1 MERIIPKNSKLKSTF
16 FKFFTWFDLIILGV
30 MLGIAILI
38 LTSDILYKWYI
49 LGGYLFLCIILFI
62 GEGEDRT
69 YNQMAYLIRFYSSR
83 RTYVKGAKRGSTD
96 ELLPFKGI
104 HEDGLIEYYG
114 YMRDEPYLGA
124 VIEVGSV
131 DFGLFDEEEQDRRIS
146 LFARVLNSLSQQ
158 SVIQLIKIDRP
169 IKYDEVSAG
178 LFEKISAAMDN
189 REITKAAILKSRL
202 EQVDA
207 VNNIKPLY
215 RPYYYLVLYEANAEA
230 LFNQVDACINN
241 LETAGLDAKLLD
253 ARETAVFFK
262 YNFKRNFDEREVD
275 AVELDELADYVKPD
289 KVKFGLS
296 GYTVDDIYAFTL
308 AIKEYP
314 LYVGNAWGANLF
326 NIDNTKVVLTI
337 KPVDKGKAIKRID
350 RTVVESLTRNVGK
363 LSEIRSQDTHI
374 QTMNEL
380 QSRIQNENEML
391 FDCTLTVTGI
401 NNTEKDN
408 ATFRKEIRR
417 ELTTNGFR
425 ISYLLMRQFDGF
437 AKSAVARRPKL
448 RAFERGIN
456 SDSLAAV
463 FPFVSSTIIDTDG
476 YYLGSDFY
484 PIILDIWKRGGDFA
498 NSNGVIFGK
507 SGQGKSYFS
516 KLLLTMV
523 HSENSRIFVLDP
535 ENEYQTLAKN
545 VGGQFIDIG
554 NATQGRINPLHIY
567 PVLTDEGEVASSE
580 IVFNAH
586 LQFLENFF
594 KITLSGII
602 QDSFEEL
609 NNLVKLTYESV
620 GINQDTDCTSLQ
632 PVKFPT
638 FDTLKAI
645 TEKEMSR
652 KDITPSKKANLE
664 RVYTYIQKFAAGG
677 MYSSIWNGPSTLE
690 VESPFVV
697 FNFQSIF
704 GAKNQTVA
712 NAQILVVMRYLDM
725 QITNIRE
732 LNRNGSG
739 EIIHPFVL
747 LDEGYN
753 FIDKKYPVALDFV
766 YMWYKRIRKY
776 EGSMFFAT
784 QNLSDIF
791 GNEEVIQKTTA
802 IVNNSQYSFIFGLAP
817 ADLEIL
823 SDLYK
828 NVGGLNSAEREFISN
843 AERGDCFAICSP
855 RQRARFHVE
864 AHDTVRSLFEDEDFD
879 ITR

>member
-1 MERIIPKNSKLKSTF
+1 MERIIPKNSRLKSAF
-16 FKFFTWFDLIILGV
+16 FKFFTWLDLVIIGF

-38 LTSDILYKWYI
+38 FTADFAYKWYV
-49 LGGYLFLCIILFI
+49 LAGYLFLCVILFI

-69 YNQMAYLIRFYSSR
+69 YNQLAYMMRFYASR
-83 RTYVKGAKRGSTD
+83 RTFLKGAKRGSTD
-96 ELLPFKGI
+96 ELMPFKAL
-104 HEDGLIEYYG
+104 HDDGLIEYYG
-114 YMRDEPYLGA
+114 YLRDEPYLGA
-124 VIEVGSV
+124 VIEVGSI
-131 DFGLFDEEEQDRRIS
+131 DFGLLDEDEQDRRIS
-146 LFARVLNSLSQQ
+146 IFARVLNSLSQT
-158 SVIQLIKIDRP
+158 SVIQLIKLDRP
-169 IKYDEVSAG
+169 IKYDEISAN
-178 LFEKISAAMDN
+178 LFEQISEAKENEDFV
-189 REITKAAILKSRL
+189 KAAILESRL
-202 EQVDA
+202 NQIDT
-207 VNNIKPLY
+207 VNNINQLY
-215 RPYYYLVLYEANAEA
+215 RPCYYLALYEANAEA
-230 LFNQVDACINN
+230 LFNQADACID
-241 LETAGLDAKLLD
+241 GLDAAGLESKLLD

-262 YNFKRNFDEREVD
+262 YCYNRNFDERDVD
-275 AVELDELADYVKPD
+275 DIELDELADYVKPD
-289 KVKFGLS
+289 KVKFGLA
-296 GYTVDDIYAFTL
+296 GYTVDDVYAFTI
-308 AIKEYP
+308 AVKEYP

-337 KPVDKGKAIKRID
+337 KPVDKAKAIKRID
-350 RTVVESLTRNVGK
+350 RAVVESATRNVGK
-363 LSEIRSQDTHI
+363 LSEMRNQDTHI
-374 QTMNEL
+374 QTMNVL

-417 ELTTNGFR
+417 ELTTSGFR
-425 ISYLLMRQFDGF
+425 MSYLLMRQMDGF
-437 AKSAVARRPKL
+437 AKSAVAKRPKL
-448 RAFERGIN
+448 KSFERGIN

-463 FPFVSSTIIDTDG
+463 FPFVFSTIIDTDG

-484 PIILDIWKRGGDFA
+484 PIILDIWKRGKDFV

-523 HSENSRIFVLDP
+523 YSGNSRIFVLDP

-545 VGGQFIDIG
+545 LGGQFIDIG

-567 PVLTDEGEVASSE
+567 PVLTDEGDIAAPD
-580 IVFNAH
+580 IVFNSH
-586 LQFLENFF
+586 LQFLEDFF
-594 KITLSGII
+594 KITLKGIS

-609 NNLVKLTYESV
+609 NYIVKLTYESV
-620 GINQDTDCTSLQ
+620 GINQDTDCTTLTPQ
-632 PVKFPT
+632 DFPT
-638 FDTLKAI
+638 FDTLKA
-645 TEKEMSR
+645 TVEKEMARKTNTPSR
-652 KDITPSKKANLE
+652 KMNLE
-664 RVYTYIQKFAAGG
+664 RVNTYIQKFASGG
-677 MYSSIWNGPSTLE
+677 MYSSLWNGASTLK

-725 QITNIRE
+725 QIINIRE
-732 LNRNGSG
+732 LNRSGYG

-753 FIDKKYPVALDFV
+753 FIDKNYPVALNFV
-766 YMWYKRIRKY
+766 HLWYKRIRKY

-802 IVNNSQYSFIFGLAP
+802 IVNNSQYSFVFGLAP

-823 SDLYK
+823 SDIYK
-828 NVGGLNSAEREFISN
+828 NAGGLNSAEREFISN

-855 RQRARFHVE
+855 RQRTRFHVE
-864 AHDTVRSLFEDEDFD
+864 AHDTVRALFDDPEFKLE
-879 ITR
+879 T

>member
-1 MERIIPKNSKLKSTF
+1 MERIIPKNSRLKSTF
-16 FKFFTWFDLIILGV
+16 FKFFTWLDLIILSA

-38 LTSDILYKWYI
+38 LTSDIPYKWYI
-49 LGGYLFLCIILFI
+49 LGGYLFLCVILFI

-69 YNQMAYLIRFYSSR
+69 YNQIAYMIRFYTSR
-83 RTYVKGAKRGSTD
+83 RTFVKGAKRGGTD
-96 ELLPFKGI
+96 ELLPFKEI
-104 HEDGLIEYYG
+104 NEDGLIEYYG
-114 YMRDEPYLGA
+114 YLHDAPYLGA

-131 DFGLFDEEEQDRRIS
+131 DFGLLDEEEQDRRIG

-158 SVIQLIKIDRP
+158 SVIQLIKLDRP
-169 IKYDEVSAG
+169 IKYDEVSAS
-178 LFEKISAAMDN
+178 LFEKIAVAKEN
-189 REITKAAILKSRL
+189 RDFIKAAILESRL
-202 EQVDA
+202 EQVDT
-207 VNNIKPLY
+207 VNNINPLY

-230 LFNQVDACINN
+230 LFNQADVCINN
-241 LETAGLDAKLLD
+241 LSSAGLDAKLLD

-262 YNFKRNFDEREVD
+262 YGFNRNFDERDVD
-275 AVELDELADYVKPD
+275 AVDLEDLAEYVKPD
-289 KVKFGLS
+289 KVKFGLA
-296 GYTVDDIYAFTL
+296 GYTVDDVYAFTL
-308 AIKEYP
+308 AVKEYP

-326 NIDNTKVVLTI
+326 NIDNTKVVMTI
-337 KPVDKGKAIKRID
+337 KPVDKSKAIKRID
-350 RTVVESLTRNVGK
+350 RAVVESLTRNVGK
-363 LSEIRSQDTHI
+363 LSEMRSQDTHI
-374 QTMNEL
+374 QTMNAL

-408 ATFRKEIRR
+408 ATFRKDIRR

-425 ISYLLMRQFDGF
+425 MSYLMMRQFDGF

-448 RAFERGIN
+448 KAFERGIN

-463 FPFVSSTIIDTDG
+463 FPFVFSTIIDTDG

-484 PIILDIWKRGGDFA
+484 PIILDIWKRGGSFV
-498 NSNGVIFGK
+498 NSNGVIFGG
-507 SGQGKSYFS
+507 SGKGKSFFS

-535 ENEYQTLAKN
+535 EDEYRTLAKN
-545 VGGQFIDIG
+545 LGGQFIDVG

-567 PVLTDEGEVASSE
+567 PVLTDEGEVASTE
-580 IVFNAH
+580 IVFSSH

-594 KITLSGII
+594 QITLKGII

-609 NNLVKLTYESV
+609 NNIVKLTYESV
-620 GINQDTDCTSLQ
+620 GINQDTDCTALSPQ
-632 PVKFPT
+632 DFPT
-638 FDTLKAI
+638 FDTLKG
-645 TEKEMSR
+645 TVEKEMRR
-652 KDITPSKKANLE
+652 KDITPSRKVNLE
-664 RVYTYIQKFAAGG
+664 RVNTYIQKFATGG
-677 MYSSIWNGPSTLE
+677 MYSSLWNGPSTLE

-725 QITNIRE
+725 QIINIRE

-766 YMWYKRIRKY
+766 YLWYKRIRKY

-802 IVNNSQYSFIFGLAP
+802 IVNNSQYSFVFGLAP

-828 NVGGLNSAEREFISN
+828 NSGGLNSAEREFISN

-855 RQRARFHVE
+855 RCRTRFHVE
-864 AHDTVRSLFEDEDFD
+864 AHDTVRSLFDDEDFN
-879 ITR
+879 IEG